1 MCLTLEK
8 KEEKKMLVTEKSNF
22 TRGDK
27 ASVSVRLRS
36 KKVVSEAAKK
46 KNRHSGDFSFFKH
59 NNQNTTSLSNGFE
72 DETDGKKEGGDWAYI
87 TFQNGVPTVQDIK
100 TNVGPVSAKEPV
112 VGGHQHVVVNG
123 ATPIPRPVKVINH
136 MQPPHPP
143 PIWQPQN
150 KRMSGDFSMFATQA
164 TPMHYQQA
172 PPITRQATPAALAM
186 RQQQSPNRRSP
197 KKASPAVNNVQP
209 RPNVM
214 YRRRSDQNGG
224 HGGVALH
231 AGVSKRCSGEFD
243 FSHRQQNRRSSSD
256 YSLLMQ
262 SQVSAATPYE
272 KNESKAATPPSVV
285 RVQVNYPKNEQQQR
299 PKSMI
304 FNGSSGSPDIVRGTP
319 IKEEQLM
326 PRPQGLGRRSVT
338 QINIKRNSY
347 SSAMCKSQENL
358 VKVSLIF
365 LRFGNFLIALYQDLE
380 LANFRA
386 KHEELNFD

>member
-1 MCLTLEK
+1 
-8 KEEKKMLVTEKSNF
+8 MLVTEKSNF

-36 KKVVSEAAKK
+36 KKVVSEAANAKK
-46 KNRHSGDFSFFKH
+46 RNRHSGDFSFFKH
-59 NNQNTTSLSNGFE
+59 NHPAVHQNTAINNGFE

-112 VGGHQHVVVNG
+112 GHHHVVVNG

-136 MQPPHPP
+136 MQPP

-150 KRMSGDFSMFATQA
+150 KRMSGDFSMFAHQA

-197 KKASPAVNNVQP
+197 KKTSPLATNNVQP

-214 YRRRSDQNGG
+214 YRRRSDQNNGG

-231 AGVSKRCSGEFD
+231 GGVAKRCSGEFD
-243 FSHRQQNRRSSSD
+243 FSQRQNRRSSSD

-262 SQVSAATPYE
+262 SAVATPYE
-272 KNESKAATPPSVV
+272 RDEPKVATPPSVV
-285 RVQVNYPKNEQQQR
+285 RVQVNYPKNER

-304 FNGSSGSPDIVRGTP
+304 FNASTGSPDIVRGTP
-319 IKEEQLM
+319 VKEDQPL

-358 VKVSLIF
+358 VKVSTSFKILQF
-365 LRFGNFLIALYQDLE
+365 PNFLSRLLII
-380 LANFRA
+380 
-386 KHEELNFD
+386 